1 MSGDEPHRSRD
12 ARGSG
17 RCRAPADAP
26 PASCQTLPEVSC
38 AVSVQRAAAEHGE
51 FLNGQKALR
60 TGAGAI
66 HQECLMH
73 SRFSAP
79 QAQCLWHFA
88 CPVRRAFCPLRIS
101 IRVRKCP
108 PHRHRAGRLRERLAG
123 CGRSASG
130 CAASAGFPGRPG
142 SGGVLVDGSV
152 RKGSGTEFQK
162 FLIKCNA
169 SFFSLL
175 YSLRFIF

>member
-1 MSGDEPHRSRD
+1 MSERDEPHRSRD
-12 ARGSG
+12 ARG

-51 FLNGQKALR
+51 ILNGQKALR
-60 TGAGAI
+60 TGTGAI
-66 HQECLMH
+66 HQECFMH

-79 QAQCLWHFA
+79 QAQCVWHFA

-101 IRVRKCP
+101 SRVRRCP

-123 CGRSASG
+123 CGRGASG
-130 CAASAGFPGRPG
+130 CAASASALGVPAPVGFWLMG
-142 SGGVLVDGSV
+142 
-152 RKGSGTEFQK
+152 
-162 FLIKCNA
+162 A
-169 SFFSLL
+169 
-175 YSLRFIF
+175 

>member
-1 MSGDEPHRSRD
+1 MSERDEPHRSRD
-12 ARGSG
+12 ARG

-51 FLNGQKALR
+51 ILNGQKALR
-60 TGAGAI
+60 TGTGAI
-66 HQECLMH
+66 HQECFMH

-79 QAQCLWHFA
+79 QAQCVWHFA

-101 IRVRKCP
+101 SRVRRCP

-123 CGRSASG
+123 CGRGASG
-130 CAASAGFPGRPG
+130 CAASASAPGVPAPVGFWLMG
-142 SGGVLVDGSV
+142 
-152 RKGSGTEFQK
+152 
-162 FLIKCNA
+162 A
-169 SFFSLL
+169 
-175 YSLRFIF
+175 